1 MKMSILYFEYK
12 NIRKFNYLKIPFID
26 PNDNI
31 IKNTFLMMG
40 NGTGKTTSMSLIK
53 GLLDGSAANWN
64 GNKVKSFAPING
76 TEKDGFFSIA
86 VKFDDRKYIYKLNL
100 FYDEGKTSIE
110 TTALP
115 KGKEKG
121 LILPD
126 ALNGVF
132 SPEFVRRFVFDGEQ
146 AVKSLDSSSN
156 EAEETIKYLYRLD
169 KLDEILALN
178 QKILQDV
185 QSAEGGKRGT
195 DSSIKNLTSRK
206 SDVEKELSK
215 LVSRQVELTK
225 KSKQLVD
232 SLNVKKKQRDDLDR
246 NNEELNKEK
255 VEIEKLQ
262 KENAGKIDVKISE
275 ILSILK
281 SPARVSKKLCD
292 DMILL
297 GNSMKKLKLPKS
309 ISKDFFKELADAPM
323 CICGREI
330 HEHEREEIL
339 RNADQYLGSDQQ
351 AVLNEIKSSLMSSE
365 HDDALK
371 IAYEVLYT
379 LLDERVKLNQRYLT
393 NEERLLKAGGKSAQ
407 DLQDSIMS
415 LSEELGAIKSE
426 LSTIESSDETDE
438 FLTYSNNIARAK
450 KEIAEYEDKIASA
463 TRTHI
468 ALIRKNTVEEII
480 QSIKSVATNGLKE
493 EILRKTN
500 EKLSSVITDD
510 VIEVENIDRYIKL
523 KGKSGASEG
532 QTLSIAY
539 CFLGTLFEDSEL
551 EFPFVIDSPCG
562 SMDLSKRKAIADIV
576 PKVFNQLI
584 AFVTSA
590 EVDQFANQ
598 FYDNSNAQFITIIA
612 SVDNDEVEFYE
623 GKEFFD
629 SYQRTHSEER

>member
-12 NIRKFNYLKIPFID
+12 NIRKFKDLKIPFVD
-26 PNDNI
+26 QNNNV

-53 GLLDGSAANWN
+53 GLLDGSAEKWSRD
-64 GNKVKSFAPING
+64 KVKSFAPISR
-76 TEKDGFFSIA
+76 TENEGSFSIA
-86 VKFDDRKYIYKLNL
+86 VKFDERKYIYKLNL
-100 FYDEGKTSIE
+100 HFGEGKAFIE

-121 LILPD
+121 LILPE

-132 SPEFVRRFVFDGEQ
+132 SAEFVRRFVFDGEQ
-146 AVKSLDSSSN
+146 AAKSMDSSSN

-178 QKILQDV
+178 QRILQNI
-185 QSAEGGKRGT
+185 QSAESGKRGT
-195 DSSIKNLTSRK
+195 DSSIKNLNSRK
-206 SDVEKELSK
+206 EKIEKALSK
-215 LVSRQVELTK
+215 LVINQAELRK
-225 KSKQLVD
+225 EEQELSD
-232 SLNVKKKQRDDLDR
+232 SLNVKEKQKADLDGK
-246 NNEELNKEK
+246 NKELNSEK

-292 DMILL
+292 DMLLL

-309 ISKDFFKELADAPM
+309 ISRDFFKELADAPK
-323 CICGREI
+323 CICGRCIGDYEK
-330 HEHEREEIL
+330 EQIL
-339 RNADQYLGSDQQ
+339 KNAEQYLGSDQQ
-351 AVLNEIKSSLMSSE
+351 AVLNEIKSSLMASE
-365 HDDALK
+365 YDEALVN
-371 IAYEVLYT
+371 AYAELKE
-379 LLDERVKLNQRYLT
+379 LLENRKKLEQRYLT
-393 NEERLLKAGGKSAQ
+393 NAEKLLKAGGKSAQ
-407 DLQDSIMS
+407 ELHISIKD
-415 LSEELGAIKSE
+415 LSEKIGVVRSKLT
-426 LSTIESSDETDE
+426 TIESNDETDNS
-438 FLTYSNNIARAK
+438 LTPSNNIVKAEK
-450 KEIAEYEDKIASA
+450 KIAEYEGQIASA

-468 ALIRKNTVEEII
+468 ALERKNIVEEII
-480 QSIKSVATNGLKE
+480 QKIKDVATNALKE

-500 EKLSSVITDD
+500 EKLSLVIKDD

-576 PKVFNQLI
+576 PDVFNQLI

-598 FYDNSNAQFITIIA
+598 FYDNADAQFITIIA
-612 SVDNDEVEFYE
+612 SVDSDEIEFHE

-629 SYQRTHSEER
+629 SYQRTHKEEE

>member
-1 MKMSILYFEYK
+1 MKMSFLYFEYK
-12 NIRKFNYLKIPFID
+12 NIRKFKDLKISFVD
-26 PNDNI
+26 QNNNV

-53 GLLDGSAANWN
+53 GLLDGSAEKWDSDR
-64 GNKVKSFAPING
+64 VKSFAPINRTKNG
-76 TEKDGFFSIA
+76 GSFSIA
-86 VKFDDRKYIYKLNL
+86 IKFDERKYIYKLNL
-100 FYDEGKTSIE
+100 NYEEGKAYIE

-121 LILPD
+121 LILPE

-146 AVKSLDSSSN
+146 AAKSLDSTSN

-178 QKILQDV
+178 QRILQDI

-195 DSSIKNLTSRK
+195 DSSIKNLNSRK
-206 SDVEKELSK
+206 EKIEKALAELIIKQAELRKEEQELTDSLKVKDKQKADLDGKNKEL
-215 LVSRQVELTK
+215 
-225 KSKQLVD
+225 
-232 SLNVKKKQRDDLDR
+232 
-246 NNEELNKEK
+246 NNEK

-292 DMILL
+292 YMLLL
-297 GNSMKKLKLPKS
+297 GNSMKKRKLPKS
-309 ISKDFFKELADAPM
+309 ISKDFFKELADAPK
-323 CICGREI
+323 CVCGRCIGEN
-330 HEHEREEIL
+330 EKEQIL
-339 RNADQYLGSDQQ
+339 KNAEQYLGSDQQ
-351 AVLNEIKSSLMSSE
+351 AVLNEIKSSLMASE
-365 HDDALK
+365 YDEALVN
-371 IAYEVLYT
+371 AYAELKE
-379 LLDERVKLNQRYLT
+379 LLEERKKLEQRHLT
-393 NEERLLKAGGKSAQ
+393 NAEKLLKAGGKNAQ
-407 DLQDSIMS
+407 ELQDSIKD
-415 LSEELGAIKSE
+415 LSEKIGVVRSRLA
-426 LSTIESSDETDE
+426 TIESNDESDDS
-438 FLTYSNNIARAK
+438 LTSLNNIAKAE
-450 KEIAEYEDKIASA
+450 KEISEYEGQIASA

-468 ALIRKNTVEEII
+468 ALERKNIVEEII
-480 QSIKSVATNGLKE
+480 QKIKNAATNALKE

-500 EKLSSVITDD
+500 EKLSLVIKDD
-510 VIEVENIDRYIKL
+510 VIEVENIDKYIKL

-576 PKVFNQLI
+576 PDVFNQLI

-612 SVDNDEVEFYE
+612 SVDSDEIEYHE

-629 SYQRTHSEER
+629 SYQRTHKEEE

>member
-612 SVDNDEVEFYE
+612 SVDNDEIEFYE

>member
-12 NIRKFNYLKIPFID
+12 NIRKFNNLKIPFVD
-26 PNDNI
+26 HNDNI

-53 GLLDGSAANWN
+53 GLLDGSAANWSSD
-64 GNKVKSFAPING
+64 KIKSFAPINKI
-76 TEKDGFFSIA
+76 EKEGYFSIA
-86 VKFDDRKYIYKLNL
+86 VKFNDRKYIYKLNL
-100 FYDEGKTSIE
+100 YYEQGKASIE

-121 LILPD
+121 LILPE

-185 QSAEGGKRGT
+185 QSVEGGKRGT
-195 DSSIKNLTSRK
+195 DGSIKNLNSRK
-206 SDVEKELSK
+206 SKIEEVLSVLLDEQAELKKKEKELD
-215 LVSRQVELTK
+215 
-225 KSKQLVD
+225 D
-232 SLNVKKKQRDDLDR
+232 SLKVKKQQRDDLDR
-246 NNEELNKEK
+246 KNEELNNEK

-262 KENAGKIDVKISE
+262 KENSGNIDVKIGK
-275 ILSILK
+275 ILAILK

-292 DMILL
+292 DMLLL

-309 ISKDFFKELADAPM
+309 ISKDFFNKLADAPR

-330 HEHEREEIL
+330 GEHEKTQIL
-339 RNADQYLGSDQQ
+339 KNADQYLGSDQQ
-351 AVLNEIKSSLMSSE
+351 AVLNEIKSSLIASE
-365 HDDALK
+365 HDDALA
-371 IAYEVLYT
+371 IAYKGLNE
-379 LLDERVKLNQRYLT
+379 LLEERVKLNQRYLV
-393 NEERLLKAGGKSAQ
+393 NEDKLLKAGGKNAQ
-407 DLQDSIMS
+407 ELQDSIIL
-415 LSEELGAIKSE
+415 LSQKIGAVKSR
-426 LSTIESSDETDE
+426 LTTIESNDETDDS
-438 FLTYSNNIARAK
+438 LTSLNNIIKAK
-450 KEIAEYEDKIASA
+450 KEIAEYESQIASA

-468 ALIRKNTVEEII
+468 ALKRKNIVEEII
-480 QSIKSVATNGLKE
+480 QKIKSVATDGLKE

-500 EKLSSVITDD
+500 EKLKTVITDD

-523 KGKSGASEG
+523 KGKDGASEG

-576 PKVFNQLI
+576 PEVFNQLI

-598 FYDNSNAQFITIIA
+598 FFDNSDAQFITIIT
-612 SVDNDEVEFYE
+612 SVDNDEIEFRE
-623 GKEFFD
+623 GKKFFD
-629 SYQRTHSEER
+629 SYQREQE

>member
-26 PNDNI
+26 QNDNI

>member
-12 NIRKFNYLKIPFID
+12 NIRKFNDLKISFVD
-26 PNDNI
+26 QNDNV

-53 GLLDGSAANWN
+53 GLLDGSAISWSND
-64 GNKVKSFAPING
+64 KVKSFAPINK
-76 TEKDGFFSIA
+76 TENEGYFSIA

-100 FYDEGKTSIE
+100 SYKEGKASIE
-110 TTALP
+110 TTAIP

-121 LILPD
+121 LILPE

-195 DSSIKNLTSRK
+195 DSSIKNLNSRK
-206 SDVEKELSK
+206 NDVEEELKK
-215 LVSRQVELTK
+215 LFARQTELTK
-225 KSKQLVD
+225 KIKQLEA

-246 NNEELNKEK
+246 KNKELNDEK
-255 VEIEKLQ
+255 VEIENLQ
-262 KENAGKIDVKISE
+262 NENAGKIDVEISE
-275 ILSILK
+275 ILAVLK

-292 DMILL
+292 DMLLL
-297 GNSMKKLKLPKS
+297 GNSMKKLQLPKS
-309 ISKDFFKELADAPM
+309 ISKDFFKELADAPK
-323 CICGREI
+323 CICGRDI
-330 HEHEREEIL
+330 GTHERSEIL
-339 RNADQYLGSDQQ
+339 QNADRYLGSDQQ
-351 AVLNEIKSSLMSSE
+351 AVLNEIKSSLMASE
-365 HDDALK
+365 YDDALSIEYK
-371 IAYEVLYT
+371 ELKS
-379 LLDERVKLNQRYLT
+379 LLEERVKLNQRHIK
-393 NEERLLKAGGKSAQ
+393 NEGKLLKAGGKSAEE
-407 DLQDSIMS
+407 LQDSIIS
-415 LSEELGAIKSE
+415 LSQDLGAFKGE
-426 LSTIESSDETDE
+426 LATIESKDETDE
-438 FLTYSNNIARAK
+438 SLKTSNNINRAK
-450 KEIAEYEDKIASA
+450 KEIAEYENKIASA

-468 ALIRKNTVEEII
+468 ALNRKNTVEEII
-480 QSIKSVATNGLKE
+480 NNIKDVATNELKK

-500 EKLSSVITDD
+500 EKLSLVIKDD
-510 VIEVENIDRYIKL
+510 IIEVENIDKYIKL

-576 PKVFNQLI
+576 PDVFNQLI

-612 SVDNDEVEFYE
+612 SVDSDEIEYHE

-629 SYQRTHSEER
+629 SYQRTHKEEE

>member
-12 NIRKFNYLKIPFID
+12 NIRKFNDLKISFVD
-26 PNDNI
+26 KNDNI

-40 NGTGKTTSMSLIK
+40 NGTGKTTSMKLIK
-53 GLLDGSAANWN
+53 GLLDGSAIKWDI
-64 GNKVKSFAPING
+64 NKVKSFAPVNRK
-76 TEKDGFFSIA
+76 EENGFFSIA
-86 VKFDDRKYIYKLNL
+86 VKFDDRKFIYKLNL
-100 FYDEGKTSIE
+100 NYNEGKANIE
-110 TTALP
+110 TTAVP

-121 LILPD
+121 LILPE
-126 ALNGVF
+126 ALRDVF

-185 QSAEGGKRGT
+185 QTAEGGKRGT

-206 SDVEKELSK
+206 NDIEKDLEK
-215 LVSRQVELTK
+215 LLARQSELTNKIK
-225 KSKQLVD
+225 KLEE
-232 SLNVKKKQRDDLDR
+232 SLTVKEKQRDDLNR
-246 NNEELNKEK
+246 KNEDLNKEK
-255 VEIEKLQ
+255 VDIEKHQ
-262 KENAGKIDVKISE
+262 KENDGKIDVKISD
-275 ILSILK
+275 ILAILK
-281 SPARVSKKLCD
+281 SPARVSQKLCD
-292 DMILL
+292 DMLLL

-309 ISKDFFKELADAPM
+309 ISKDFFKELADAPR
-323 CICGREI
+323 CICGRNI
-330 HEHEREEIL
+330 GERERAEIL
-339 RNADQYLGSDQQ
+339 HNADQYLGSDQQ
-351 AVLNEIKSSLMSSE
+351 AVLNEIKSSLMASE
-365 HDDALK
+365 CDDALTV
-371 IAYEVLYT
+371 AYSELSD
-379 LLDERVKLNQRYLT
+379 LLEERVKLNQKQLT
-393 NEERLLKAGGKSAQ
+393 NEEKLLKAGGKSAQ
-407 DLQDSIMS
+407 VLQD
-415 LSEELGAIKSE
+415 AIKSLNQQIVVCRCE
-426 LSTIESSDETDE
+426 LKTIESKDETDE
-438 FLTYSNNIARAK
+438 SLTTSNNISKAQ
-450 KEIAEYEDKIASA
+450 KEIAEYESKIASA

-468 ALIRKNTVEEII
+468 ALKRKNIVDKII
-480 QSIKSVATNGLKE
+480 KNIQEVATNRLKE

-500 EKLSSVITDD
+500 EKLSVVIKDD
-510 VIEVENIDRYIKL
+510 MIEVENIDKYIKL

-590 EVDQFANQ
+590 EVDQFADQ
-598 FYDNSNAQFITIIA
+598 FYDNTNTQFITIIA
-612 SVDNDEVEFYE
+612 TTENSNVEYHE

-629 SYQRTHSEER
+629 SYQRKHKEEE

>member
-12 NIRKFNYLKIPFID
+12 NIRKFNDLKISFVD
-26 PNDNI
+26 QNDNV

-53 GLLDGSAANWN
+53 GLLDGSAISWSND
-64 GNKVKSFAPING
+64 KVKSFAPINK
-76 TEKDGFFSIA
+76 TENEGYFSIA

-100 FYDEGKTSIE
+100 SYKEGKASIE
-110 TTALP
+110 TTAIP

-121 LILPD
+121 LILPE

-195 DSSIKNLTSRK
+195 DSSIKNLNSRK
-206 SDVEKELSK
+206 NDVEEELKK
-215 LVSRQVELTK
+215 LFARQTELTK
-225 KSKQLVD
+225 KIKQLEA

-246 NNEELNKEK
+246 KNKELNDEK
-255 VEIEKLQ
+255 VEIENLQ
-262 KENAGKIDVKISE
+262 NENAGKIDVEISE
-275 ILSILK
+275 ILVVLK

-292 DMILL
+292 DMLLL
-297 GNSMKKLKLPKS
+297 GNSMKKLQLPKS
-309 ISKDFFKELADAPM
+309 ISKDFFKELADAPK
-323 CICGREI
+323 CICGRDI
-330 HEHEREEIL
+330 GTHERSEIL
-339 RNADQYLGSDQQ
+339 QNADRYLGSDQQ
-351 AVLNEIKSSLMSSE
+351 AVLNEIKSSLMASE
-365 HDDALK
+365 YDDALSIEYK
-371 IAYEVLYT
+371 ELKS
-379 LLDERVKLNQRYLT
+379 LLEERVKLNQRHIK
-393 NEERLLKAGGKSAQ
+393 NEGKLLKAGGKSAEE
-407 DLQDSIMS
+407 LQDSIIS
-415 LSEELGAIKSE
+415 LSQDLGAFKGE
-426 LSTIESSDETDE
+426 LATIESKDETDE
-438 FLTYSNNIARAK
+438 SLKTSNNINRAK
-450 KEIAEYEDKIASA
+450 KEIAEYENKIASA

-468 ALIRKNTVEEII
+468 ALNRKNTVEEII
-480 QSIKSVATNGLKE
+480 NNIKDVATNELKK

-500 EKLSSVITDD
+500 EKLSLVIKDD
-510 VIEVENIDRYIKL
+510 IIEVENIDKYIKL

-576 PKVFNQLI
+576 PDVFNQLI

-612 SVDNDEVEFYE
+612 SVDSDEIEYHE

-629 SYQRTHSEER
+629 SYQRTHKEEE

>member
-26 PNDNI
+26 QNDNI

-64 GNKVKSFAPING
+64 SNKVKSFAPING

-215 LVSRQVELTK
+215 LVSRQAELTK
-225 KSKQLVD
+225 KTKQLVD

-281 SPARVSKKLCD
+281 FPARVSKKLCD

-330 HEHEREEIL
+330 HEHEKEEIL

-371 IAYEVLYT
+371 IAYEVLHN
-379 LLDERVKLNQRYLT
+379 LLEERVKLNQRYLT

-612 SVDNDEVEFYE
+612 SVDNDEIEFYE

>member
-12 NIRKFNYLKIPFID
+12 NIRKFKDLKISFVD
-26 PNDNI
+26 QNDNV

-40 NGTGKTTSMSLIK
+40 NGTGKTTSMYLIK
-53 GLLDGSAANWN
+53 GLLDGSAEKWN
-64 GNKVKSFAPING
+64 SDIVKSFAPINR
-76 TEKDGFFSIA
+76 TENGGCFSIA
-86 VKFDDRKYIYKLNL
+86 VKFDERKYVYKLNL
-100 FYDEGKTSIE
+100 NYEEGKAYIE
-110 TTALP
+110 TTTLP

-121 LILPD
+121 LILPE

-146 AVKSLDSSSN
+146 AAKSLDSSSN

-185 QSAEGGKRGT
+185 QFAEGGKRGT
-195 DSSIKNLTSRK
+195 DGSISNLTSRK
-206 SDVEKELSK
+206 SNVEKDLAK
-215 LVSRQVELTK
+215 LVSRQAIITK
-225 KSKQLVD
+225 KIKELED
-232 SLNVKKKQRDDLDR
+232 SLKVKKQQRADLDR
-246 NNEELNKEK
+246 KNKDLNDEK
-255 VEIEKLQ
+255 VNIEKLQ

-292 DMILL
+292 EMLLL
-297 GNSMKKLKLPKS
+297 GTSMKKLKLPKS
-309 ISKDFFKELADAPM
+309 ISKDFFKELADAPK
-323 CICGREI
+323 CVCGRCI
-330 HEHEREEIL
+330 GKSEREQIL
-339 RNADQYLGSDQQ
+339 KNSEQYLGSDQQ
-351 AVLNEIKSSLMSSE
+351 AVLNEIKSSLTASE
-365 HDDALK
+365 YDDALK
-371 IAYEVLYT
+371 IAYEILNT
-379 LLDERVKLNQRYLT
+379 LLEERVKLNQRYLT
-393 NEERLLKAGGKSAQ
+393 NEEKLLKAGGKSAQ
-407 DLQDSIMS
+407 ELQDSIIS
-415 LSEELGAIKSE
+415 LSQELGALRSE
-426 LSTIESSDETDE
+426 LSTIESTDETDE
-438 FLTYSNNIARAK
+438 SLTSSNNITKAR
-450 KEIAEYEDKIASA
+450 KEISEYENKIASA

-468 ALIRKNTVEEII
+468 ALERKNIVEEII
-480 QSIKSVATNGLKE
+480 QKIKNAATNALKE

-500 EKLSSVITDD
+500 EKLSLVIKDD

-576 PKVFNQLI
+576 PDVFNQLI

-598 FYDNSNAQFITIIA
+598 FYDNSDAQFITIIA
-612 SVDNDEVEFYE
+612 SVDSDEIEYHE

-629 SYQRTHSEER
+629 SYQRTHSEEE

>member
-26 PNDNI
+26 QNDNI

-64 GNKVKSFAPING
+64 GNKVKSFAPINR

-215 LVSRQVELTK
+215 LASRQVELTK
-225 KSKQLVD
+225 KSNQLVD

-612 SVDNDEVEFYE
+612 SVDNDEIEFYE